1 MLKITVLTEELKKN
15 CREFYEYTWAVLS
28 KNHFNYYL
36 HDNNLKQDDT
46 NNLIYY
52 TEGNYTFVVSLC
64 EESSFTYSLNNTIDV
79 YEGREYK
86 GSYNLSGNVFIE
98 KRYPKFDVNNI

>member
-1 MLKITVLTEELKKN
+1 MLKITVLTDELKKN

-46 NNLIYY
+46 NNLVYY
-52 TEGNYTFVVSLC
+52 TENGFTFVVSLC
-64 EESSFTYSLNNTIDV
+64 EESSCRYSLNNTIDV
-79 YEGREYK
+79 YEGKEYK
-86 GSYNLSGNVFIE
+86 GSYNLGGNVFIE

>member
-1 MLKITVLTEELKKN
+1 MLKITVLTDEQKKN

-28 KNHFNYYL
+28 KNGFGYYL

-52 TEGNYTFVVSLC
+52 TEDNKTFVIKMIK
-64 EESSFTYSLNNTIDV
+64 ESTFRYSLNNIIDV
-79 YEGREYK
+79 YVGKEYK
-86 GSYNLSGNVFIE
+86 GSYNLMGNVYIE
-98 KRYPKFDVNNI
+98 KSCPKFDVNNI

>member
-1 MLKITVLTEELKKN
+1 MLKITVLTDELKKN
-15 CREFYEYTWAVLS
+15 CREFYDYTWAVLS

-52 TEGNYTFVVSLC
+52 TEGNYTFVISLC
-64 EESSFTYSLNNTIDV
+64 EESSFRYSLNNTIDV
-79 YEGREYK
+79 YEDKKYK
-86 GSYNLSGNVFIE
+86 GSYNLMGNVYI
-98 KRYPKFDVNNI
+98 DVSNI